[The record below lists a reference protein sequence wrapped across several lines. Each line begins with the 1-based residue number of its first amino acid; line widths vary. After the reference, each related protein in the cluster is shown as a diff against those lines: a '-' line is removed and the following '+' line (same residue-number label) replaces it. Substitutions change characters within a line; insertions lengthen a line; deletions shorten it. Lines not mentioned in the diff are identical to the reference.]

1 MGNIPEE
8 IVHLMTTEDETILK
22 TITPQLKQAVT
33 WSNSNIANKQEQAL
47 KHYKREPLPGDDK
60 LKGKSKWVSSK
71 VQQHVDW
78 LSGQLVRIL
87 DSAENVVEFCGI
99 DPSDDAIARQQNTV
113 VNWVMK
119 TKNSHVAYLQPWIQN
134 GLLTG
139 LGVLTAEFEVETEE
153 SLPRLLKRV
162 PNEHLVALNQQEEQG
177 LIVIEEVGKPETI
190 PGPMGIS
197 EVRDLKIRSVK
208 RIPKFQILSV
218 APEDFIVS
226 KDAKFDPET
235 GGIDARIQGHRKLVS
250 RGDLLEMGF
259 ERENVAALPAASD
272 KTDGI
277 ALERSK
283 DLAGEQGVGPDDV
296 EVFTIYTKMK
306 IGKDRMARHWRLTIG
321 GDLENHPVLLDHTE
335 VSKIAPYAAFCPFPI
350 ADTLFGL
357 GIADRL
363 ADDHVL
369 LTRIYRSVLDS
380 LSQSVNPI
388 KIVNPDTTNVE
399 DLLNTHA
406 GAIVRS
412 TDPTGG
418 ISYNK
423 SPFAG
428 ADAMPVI
435 DQLSRELEY
444 STGTGPTMV
453 GVNGEDFSR
462 VSATS
467 ANLRSNASQLL
478 IEMISRFF
486 ADTGYRALVKI
497 VVDLLIQK
505 PDEAAELISRL
516 TNGQAIPL
524 DEFSTDF
531 DLQTSV
537 AFGVMSRDQS
547 QAQLTNL
554 LQQQYQALQAGLP
567 VVNAQSIYSTLS
579 KLIEGQG
586 LKNTAPFL
594 VDPATIPP
602 QPPAPP
608 PPDPNAG
615 LIEIEKVKAQL
626 KAQSDEADRQFQIAK
641 HAADIDLKRAE
652 LQMEY
657 ELKARELELKYA
669 KPVEDTVT
677 IVQEVPSYPEA
688 YV

>member
-1 MGNIPEE
+1 
-8 IVHLMTTEDETILK
+8 MTTEDEAILNS
-22 TITPQLKQAVT
+22 ITPQLKQAVT

-60 LKGKSKWVSSK
+60 LKGKSKWVSNK

-78 LSGQLVRIL
+78 LSGQLIRIL

-99 DPSDDAIARQQNTV
+99 DPSDDAIAKQQNLV
-113 VNWVMK
+113 VNWIMK

-139 LGVLTAEFEVETEE
+139 LGILTAEFEVDTEE
-153 SLPRLLKRV
+153 SLPRLLKGV

-177 LIVIEEVGKPETI
+177 LIVIDEVGKPTKI
-190 PGPMGIS
+190 PGPMGPI
-197 EVRDLKIRSVK
+197 ETRDLKIRTVK

-235 GGIDARIQGHRKLVS
+235 GGIAAKIQGHRKLVS
-250 RGDLLEMGF
+250 RRDLREMGF
-259 ERENVAALPAASD
+259 EKEKIDALPAASD

-306 IGKDRMARHWRLTIG
+306 IGKDTKARYWRLTIG
-321 GDLENHPVLLDHTE
+321 GDLENRPVLLDHTE

-363 ADDHVL
+363 ADDHIL
-369 LTRIYRSVLDS
+369 LTRMYRGVLDS

-388 KIVNPDTTNVE
+388 KVVNPDTTNVE

-412 TDPTGG
+412 TDPSGG

-423 SPFAG
+423 APFAG
-428 ADAMPVI
+428 SDAMPVI
-435 DQLSRELEY
+435 DQMSRELEY
-444 STGTGPTMV
+444 STGTGPTMI
-453 GVNGEDFSR
+453 GIDASDFQR
-462 VSATS
+462 TSATA

-478 IEMISRFF
+478 IESISRFF

-505 PDEAAELISRL
+505 PDEANELISRL
-516 TNGQAIPL
+516 TNAQAVPL
-524 DEFSTDF
+524 DAFSTDF
-531 DLQTSV
+531 DLTTSV

-547 QAQLTNL
+547 TAQLSNL
-554 LQQQYQALQAGLP
+554 LAQQMNAIERGLP
-567 VVNAQSIYSTLS
+567 VANAQNVYETLN
-579 KLIEGQG
+579 KMAETAGF
-586 LKNTAPFL
+586 KNTGLFFT
-594 VDPATIPP
+594 DPRKLPPPPPP
-602 QPPAPP
+602 QPPV
-608 PPDPNAG
+608 DPNAG
-615 LIEIEKVKAQL
+615 LIEVEKVKAQL
-626 KAQSDEADRQFQIAK
+626 KAQSDEADRQFQMQK
-641 HAADIDLKRAE
+641 LAAEMDLKRDQMAQDFELKRAE
-652 LQMEY
+652 IE
-657 ELKARELELKYA
+657 AKYA
-669 KPVEDTVT
+669 AHVQVEQLKMEQSARRDAMGN
-677 IVQEVPSYPEA
+677 INL
-688 YV
+688 

>member
-1 MGNIPEE
+1 MNN
-8 IVHLMTTEDETILK
+8 EDEAILNS
-22 TITPQLKQAVT
+22 ITPQLKQAVT

-47 KHYKREPLPGDDK
+47 KHYKREPLPGDDR

-78 LSGQLVRIL
+78 LSGQLIRIL

-99 DPSDDAIARQQNTV
+99 DPSDDAIAKQQNLV
-113 VNWVMK
+113 VNWIMK

-139 LGVLTAEFEVETEE
+139 LGILTAEFEVETEE
-153 SLPRLLKRV
+153 SLPRLLKGV
-162 PNEHLVALNQQEEQG
+162 PNEHLVTLNAQEEQG
-177 LIVIEEVGKPETI
+177 LIVIEEVGKAQTI
-190 PGPMGIS
+190 PGPMGPV
-197 EVRDLKIRSVK
+197 ELRDLKIRTIK

-218 APEDFIVS
+218 APEDFVVS

-235 GGIDARIQGHRKLVS
+235 GGIAAKIQGHRKLVT
-250 RGDLLEMGF
+250 RGDLREMGF
-259 ERENVAALPAASD
+259 DREKIDALPAASD

-306 IGKDRMARHWRLTIG
+306 IGKDTKARYWRLTVG
-321 GDLENHPVLLDHTE
+321 GDLENRPVLLDTTE

-363 ADDHVL
+363 ADDHIL
-369 LTRIYRSVLDS
+369 ITRMYRAVLDS
-380 LSQSVNPI
+380 LSMSVSPI
-388 KIVNPDTTNVE
+388 RVVNPDTTNVE

-423 SPFAG
+423 PPFAG

-435 DQLSRELEY
+435 DQMSRELEY
-444 STGTGPTMV
+444 STGTGPNMV
-453 GVNGEDFSR
+453 GVNADDFSR

-478 IEMISRFF
+478 VESISRFF

-505 PDEAAELISRL
+505 PDEAAELVSRL
-516 TNGQAIPL
+516 TNAQAIPL
-524 DEFSTDF
+524 DQFSADF
-531 DLQTSV
+531 DLTTSV

-547 QAQLTNL
+547 TAQLSNL
-554 LQQQYQALQAGLP
+554 LGQQMSAIQAGLP
-567 VVNAQSIYSTLS
+567 VANAQNVYETLNKMAETAGFKNTGLFFTDPSTL
-579 KLIEGQG
+579 
-586 LKNTAPFL
+586 PPP
-594 VDPATIPP
+594 PAP
-602 QPPAPP
+602 QPPPP
-608 PPDPNAG
+608 SEA
-615 LIEIEKVKAQL
+615 EIMAQAERLKAEL
-626 KAQSDEADRQFQIAK
+626 KAQADAADREFKMQQFIAEM
-641 HAADIDLKRAE
+641 DFKRDSLLQEREIKIAE
-652 LQMEY
+652 IEARYGAEVEKQRIIAEQSAQRDQMGNIN
-657 ELKARELELKYA
+657 L
-669 KPVEDTVT
+669 
-677 IVQEVPSYPEA
+677 
-688 YV
+688 